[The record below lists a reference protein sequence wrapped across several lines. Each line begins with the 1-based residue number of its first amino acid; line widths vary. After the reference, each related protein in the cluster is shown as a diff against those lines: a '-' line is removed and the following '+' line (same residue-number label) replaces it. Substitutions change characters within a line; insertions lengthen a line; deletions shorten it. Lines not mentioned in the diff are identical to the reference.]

1 MEITAIL
8 TENITPNVPPD
19 VSYEI
24 SPQDQALFI
33 TTVCFPLSHASF
45 GIINIRQ
52 EH

>member
-33 TTVCFPLSHASF
+33 TTNHQYKTRTLKKVHDM
-45 GIINIRQ
+45 N
-52 EH
+52 